1 MPKTKKKSNLPEK
14 INNLSLKN
22 SVYETKFKGF
32 GEDLLMGL
40 IYLNLKHNNFYFP
53 IDKKTLENSAL
64 DMMWKILLSWK
75 CGKNGKLGISL
86 PIEEKKYFNK
96 IKSYIQNYK
105 KGENKLKKF
114 IIIPLYLGVKSCD
127 ITKGHFNIC
136 IINMENMEME
146 RFEPYGYG
154 VTTNEH
160 LKVDKNIEK
169 LFNEKG
175 INIKF
180 VSPYKFLP
188 KISLQQYEESEGSDI
203 LKSDPGGF
211 CGAWGLWYINLR
223 LKYPNTD
230 SKKLILRAIKLIKG
244 KKNFKNFIRNYSAF
258 LVRMREN
265 MLSKS
270 LSQYSNKSLTTEID
284 TLLKKRNPKLLKNH
298 KEKYVKKTKKYILLG
313 GKTEKKSLKLNYNL
327 TSNPFSKKNIL
338 NFIKSESLKLKC
350 NILGEKTKDF
360 LGAGVANTVLLG
372 CLDMPECK
380 EKIAVRIMPV
390 SREYLRNKNHP
401 IDTELSLY
409 DILVDLNKK
418 NILPHVPFKFNWFE
432 CHYNKLFGFLSNK
445 DMKLSKHQK
454 LLVKIKNYIRE
465 KIISEEI
472 HRKLG
477 ILILEYCQHGNLED
491 YLESNKTKLEYIRN
505 IIFQILISLSTMQ
518 YHIPGFKHND
528 LHDNNILIGRF
539 NFKDEEKYLE
549 NLKNKKEKPKYFIH
563 YKMFDN
569 DYYIPYLG
577 YCAKIFD
584 FDISC
589 SETHKNNKL
598 DKKLYKQNGITNKSN
613 PVFDFHLFMNISF
626 NDFIFDKKIPKT
638 LQDFYNRNI
647 PYEFRGKRGSY
658 LGFGRLTNFEQTWD
672 YEKTNLRPPS
682 IKTPS
687 ELILLDEFFKDY
699 REKPKSGEVI
709 MSYDTK
715 IPKLEKIN
723 NRKDMF

>member
-298 KEKYVKKTKKYILLG
+298 KDKYVKKT
-313 GKTEKKSLKLNYNL
+313 
-327 TSNPFSKKNIL
+327 
-338 NFIKSESLKLKC
+338 
-350 NILGEKTKDF
+350 
-360 LGAGVANTVLLG
+360 
-372 CLDMPECK
+372 
-380 EKIAVRIMPV
+380 
-390 SREYLRNKNHP
+390 
-401 IDTELSLY
+401 
-409 DILVDLNKK
+409 
-418 NILPHVPFKFNWFE
+418 
-432 CHYNKLFGFLSNK
+432 
-445 DMKLSKHQK
+445 
-454 LLVKIKNYIRE
+454 
-465 KIISEEI
+465 
-472 HRKLG
+472 
-477 ILILEYCQHGNLED
+477 
-491 YLESNKTKLEYIRN
+491 
-505 IIFQILISLSTMQ
+505 
-518 YHIPGFKHND
+518 
-528 LHDNNILIGRF
+528 
-539 NFKDEEKYLE
+539 
-549 NLKNKKEKPKYFIH
+549 
-563 YKMFDN
+563 
-569 DYYIPYLG
+569 
-577 YCAKIFD
+577 
-584 FDISC
+584 
-589 SETHKNNKL
+589 
-598 DKKLYKQNGITNKSN
+598 
-613 PVFDFHLFMNISF
+613 ISF
-626 NDFIFDKKIPKT
+626 SSCK
-638 LQDFYNRNI
+638 
-647 PYEFRGKRGSY
+647 SY
-658 LGFGRLTNFEQTWD
+658 
-672 YEKTNLRPPS
+672 
-682 IKTPS
+682 
-687 ELILLDEFFKDY
+687 
-699 REKPKSGEVI
+699 
-709 MSYDTK
+709 
-715 IPKLEKIN
+715 
-723 NRKDMF
+723 